1 MRIRGFG
8 HDADDYPFYTHR
20 IQKESVIRFHL
31 WLWGVC
37 VLPEPGCACTV
48 VPACS
53 PWAARASSR
62 RARSRSPRLP
72 CRPPPPAR
80 APVARVCLP
89 ACWATMGG
97 RDNTRGA
104 TSHGLLPRG
113 GPLWVHGEAR
123 LCGGVLG
130 AQGSVSG
137 GAARIAHR
145 MARGPCVGLCAAGR
159 RVIGSV
165 FRFEGTDV
173 ERYIDCWITGILGA
187 VTVRMSCMAQY
198 TTSHRKTFPN
208 HA

>member
-1 MRIRGFG
+1 MYESSW
-8 HDADDYPFYTHR
+8 DASRVP
-20 IQKESVIRFHL
+20 
-31 WLWGVC
+31 GVDA
-37 VLPEPGCACTV
+37 P
-48 VPACS
+48 S
-53 PWAARASSR
+53 H
-62 RARSRSPRLP
+62 PR
-72 CRPPPPAR
+72 
-80 APVARVCLP
+80 
-89 ACWATMGG
+89 T
-97 RDNTRGA
+97 
-104 TSHGLLPRG
+104 
-113 GPLWVHGEAR
+113 
-123 LCGGVLG
+123 LG
-130 AQGSVSG
+130 AQDSVSG